1 MLKPRDD
8 RRHPRADVMLAVS
21 LACCAG
27 ATNAIALRAA
37 GVFAASMTGNV
48 SWMAEQLEA
57 GAGRTAGFFAAV
69 IALFIAGSFC
79 CASATA
85 SGLRRKQAGVYAACL
100 FGEALGIAAS
110 AFVHTPVLL
119 CCALAF
125 LMGWQNSLA
134 TTLTGARVRATHL
147 SGICTDVGIE
157 LSSLWSSRG
166 VAADAE
172 ASLRWHRIVLSSA
185 TIAAFFVGAFLGCVA
200 FGRVAGLAL
209 VFVAAILSGI
219 AASGYRTAT
228 RYQAGSP

>member
-8 RRHPRADVMLAVS
+8 RRHPRADIMLAVS

-57 GAGRTAGFFAAV
+57 GAARPAGFFGAV

-79 CASATA
+79 CAAATA
-85 SGLRRKQAGVYAACL
+85 RGLRGKQPGVYAACL
-100 FGEALGIAAS
+100 FAEALGIAGC
-110 AFVHTPVLL
+110 AFIHGPVLL
-119 CCALAF
+119 CVALAF

-147 SGICTDVGIE
+147 SGICTDVGID
-157 LSSLWSSRG
+157 LSGLWSSRG
-166 VAADAE
+166 GAADAG
-172 ASLRWHRIVLSSA
+172 ASLRWHRIVLSLA
-185 TIAAFFVGAFLGCVA
+185 TIAAFFVGAFLGCVV
-200 FGRVAGLAL
+200 FGRVGGLAL
-209 VFVAAILSGI
+209 VFVAAILSGV
-219 AASGYRTAT
+219 AASGYRTAA
-228 RYQAGSP
+228 RFQGEAP